1 MTDQELAQ
9 MLDEYTEE
17 ELATVLDFVEE
28 LGSVE
33 AAQTAL
39 DALSE
44 LRKAA

>member
-1 MTDQELAQ
+1 MTDQDLAQ
-9 MLDEYTEE
+9 LLDQYTEE

-28 LGSVE
+28 LGSLE

-39 DALSE
+39 DALSD